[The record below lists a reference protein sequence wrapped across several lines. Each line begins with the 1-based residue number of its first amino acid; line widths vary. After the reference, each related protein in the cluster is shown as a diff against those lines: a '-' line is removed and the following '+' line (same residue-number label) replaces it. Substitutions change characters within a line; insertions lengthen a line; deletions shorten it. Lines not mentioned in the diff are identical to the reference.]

1 MEQLKIYLGDQI
13 RNMIVYRAESWYMS
27 TEKYARAAVE
37 NVEKNIAK
45 SNQHL
50 PTRCKTPIMSGYPPE
65 TDTFPELKDKG
76 VTYYQE
82 MVGLLIWEVDMGRVD
97 ILL

>member
-1 MEQLKIYLGDQI
+1 MEQPKIYIEDQV
-13 RNMIVYRAESWYMS
+13 RKMIVDGEEDWYIS
-27 TEKYARAAVE
+27 AEKYVRYDVD
-37 NVEKNIAK
+37 NVEQNLTK